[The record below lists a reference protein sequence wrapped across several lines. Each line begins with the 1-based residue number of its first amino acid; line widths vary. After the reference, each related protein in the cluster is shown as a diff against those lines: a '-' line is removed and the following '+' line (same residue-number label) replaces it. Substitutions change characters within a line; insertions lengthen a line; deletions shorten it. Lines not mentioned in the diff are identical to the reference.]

1 MISVHVAASSAVVR
15 AGLEAVVRSGTELSL
30 ASVDS
35 TEHLEQHIDG
45 IPADVLLLAIPQL
58 TEEWIAALTAA
69 GIPSVVITEI
79 PDSPLLFAAF
89 RGGIRA
95 VLSPDARAAEIT
107 AAVRSAAAGLIT
119 VHPASLDL
127 LNQTGRHPG
136 DPPSDALDDPLTP
149 REIEVLS
156 LLAEGHSNRLI
167 AQGLG
172 ISEHT
177 VKFHVAAIM
186 SKLHAGS
193 RTDAVMQG
201 IRHGLIM
208 I

>member
-35 TEHLEQHIDG
+35 TEHLERRLEG
-45 IPADVLLLAIPQL
+45 IPGDVVLLAIPQL
-58 TEEWIAALTAA
+58 TDEWIAILATAA
-69 GIPSVVITEI
+69 IPSVIVTEL
-79 PDSPLLFAAF
+79 PDSALLFAAL
-89 RGGIRA
+89 RAGIRA
-95 VLSPDARAAEIT
+95 VLSPDASAPEIT
-107 AAVRSAAAGLIT
+107 AALASAAAGLVTI
-119 VHPASLDL
+119 HPQSLDL
-127 LNQTGRHPG
+127 VNQASLHTS
-136 DPPSDALDDPLTP
+136 DPLEDPLTP
-149 REIEVLS
+149 REVEVLG
-156 LLAEGHSNRLI
+156 LVAEGHSNKLI
-167 AQGLG
+167 AQSLR

-177 VKFHVAAIM
+177 VKFHVTAIM